1 MSDDEAQLFAR
12 IPASLKYLV
21 DEADRSNKDI
31 VVSALE
37 TELGVASDDSVAVI
51 DRRITRLEDEL
62 EDEKERLE
70 QRRDRLSSIQS
81 ELERARD
88 IREQKVDEDGSYDDR
103 LDDVLD
109 RMEAEDLGAVF
120 PTHAVLDELRQE
132 FDRSNQEIHLDL
144 QQRAAEQDRALTVA
158 DFKQALRADDA
169 DERTPI
175 ADKWGDADE

>member
-1 MSDDEAQLFAR
+1 MADDEAQLFAR

-21 DEADRSNKDI
+21 DEADRSNKEI

-51 DRRITRLEDEL
+51 DRRIARLEDEL

-88 IREQKVDEDGSYDDR
+88 IREQKVDEDGSYEDR
-103 LDDVLD
+103 LDAVLD
-109 RMEAEDLGAVF
+109 RMEGGDLGAVF

-144 QQRAAEQDRALTVA
+144 QQRAADQERSLTVA